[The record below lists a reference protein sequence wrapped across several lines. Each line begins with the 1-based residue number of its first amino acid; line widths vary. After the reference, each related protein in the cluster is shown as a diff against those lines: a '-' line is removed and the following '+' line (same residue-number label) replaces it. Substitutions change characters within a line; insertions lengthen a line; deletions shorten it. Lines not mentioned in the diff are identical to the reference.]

1 MKPGVGMRPRAAVL
15 RGAVFLFYF
24 KPLFILLRGKRVNM
38 VQKYMHVDTC
48 LSDPP
53 W

>member
-24 KPLFILLRGKRVNM
+24 KSLFIILCGERVNM
-38 VQKYMHVDTC
+38 VENTC
-48 LSDPP
+48 V
-53 W
+53 